1 MHPASVLLPVPGRTP
16 LPGLG
21 LVIRAQV
28 VDIIPG
34 AAGAERL
41 WETGAG
47 NRACFDYDQLES
59 PLAVRTRRAGDRL
72 RPFGMQG
79 AKKLKKL
86 LGELRVPARL
96 RDRVA
101 LVVSGGEI
109 IWVAG
114 YRRAETA
121 PVTEQ
126 TRRMLILEA
135 EKLS

>member
-1 MHPASVLLPVPGRTP
+1 
-16 LPGLG
+16 
-21 LVIRAQV
+21 
-28 VDIIPG
+28 
-34 AAGAERL
+34 
-41 WETGAG
+41 
-47 NRACFDYDQLES
+47 
-59 PLAVRTRRAGDRL
+59 
-72 RPFGMQG
+72 MQG

-86 LGELRVPARL
+86 LGELRVSASD

-114 YRRAETA
+114 YRRSQAA

-135 EKLS
+135 GRL